1 MKSFVDLMGSVYAMI
16 VFRRVWIQ
24 GHSRVVTLPSWMCDH
39 LGIIKGT
46 EVRMTLLEGR
56 GIMREPLVVGERVA
70 MGESED
76 GA

>member
-1 MKSFVDLMGSVYAMI
+1 
-16 VFRRVWIQ
+16 
-24 GHSRVVTLPSWMCDH
+24 MCDH
-39 LGIIKGT
+39 LGVIKGS

-56 GIMREPLVVGERVA
+56 GIMLEPLVVGERVA